1 MGALMEV
8 KDLNKSFTTGETVLE
23 VLKEVNFA
31 VGEGE
36 FLTIIGQSGAGKSTL
51 LYIMGALDRPDKG
64 NIFFGGN
71 QIFNSRSTDMDH
83 FRNKEVGFIFQFH
96 HLMSDFTALEN
107 VMMPALVAKTERR
120 MAAERASGLL
130 AEVGLAE
137 RMEHRPG
144 QLSGGELQRVA
155 VARALIMSPRIL
167 LADEPTGNLDHQSS
181 EAVFSLLKGIND
193 RRNLT
198 VVMVTHNR
206 ELASR
211 TDRVLS
217 LHAGKITKPQ

>member
-1 MGALMEV
+1 MNPLMEV
-8 KDLNKSFTTGETVLE
+8 EALNKSFTTGGTVLNVLQE
-23 VLKEVNFA
+23 VSFS

-51 LYIMGALDRPDKG
+51 LYIMGALDRPDGG
-64 NIFFGGN
+64 NIYFGGN
-71 QIFNSRSTDMDH
+71 KIFNSRATDLDH

-96 HLMSDFTALEN
+96 HLMGDFTALEN
-107 VMMPALVAKTERR
+107 VMMPALVAKTERKR
-120 MAAERASGLL
+120 AADRASKLL
-130 AEVGLAE
+130 DEVGLAE

-155 VARALIMSPRIL
+155 VARALIMFPRIL
-167 LADEPTGNLDHQSS
+167 LADEPTGNLDHQNS
-181 EAVFSLLKGIND
+181 EAVFSLLKSISE

-206 ELASR
+206 DLASR
-211 TDRVLS
+211 SDRILN
-217 LHAGKITKPQ
+217 LHAGKVTEL